1 MGELISRGEC
11 ELQLKV
17 EASFNMPDTQQ
28 LEVMENYSERNR
40 RKVFFRGFQR
50 IKVTITKHSVKSAM
64 QQKNIDL

>member
-28 LEVMENYSERNR
+28 LEVMLKDKCMVAPPNPKE
-40 RKVFFRGFQR
+40 
-50 IKVTITKHSVKSAM
+50 
-64 QQKNIDL
+64 